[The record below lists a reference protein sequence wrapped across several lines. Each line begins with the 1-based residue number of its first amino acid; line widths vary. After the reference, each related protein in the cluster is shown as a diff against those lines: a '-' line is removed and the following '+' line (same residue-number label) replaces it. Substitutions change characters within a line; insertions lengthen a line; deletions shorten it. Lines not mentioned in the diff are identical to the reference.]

1 MNTSKSGNED
11 TTVALSTTLSAAA
24 TPTMNKVDAR
34 YTCNDE
40 ELSKLRKDGPWKND
54 AKWFQSIDVSPT
66 AIMKM
71 VRIYCVSTVVVDLI
85 YVMFMSILMYLI
97 MIE

>member
-1 MNTSKSGNED
+1 MINQIL
-11 TTVALSTTLSAAA
+11 VVAAA
-24 TPTMNKVDAR
+24 AAVAAVRVVVTAVRMNKVDAR

-85 YVMFMSILMYLI
+85 DVMFMSILMYLI